1 MKESLNTIFKLI
13 ASTKTKMVKSNIL
26 KGIARDMDGVQTPVF
41 DLFRRG
47 AVALE
52 EEQIKYI
59 DFIDRMFSVPP
70 VEPV

>member
-13 ASTKTKMVKSNIL
+13 ASSKKMIKSDIL
-26 KGIARDMDGVQTPVF
+26 KGIARDMNGIQTPVV
-41 DLFRRG
+41 DLFRRD

-52 EEQIKYI
+52 EEQIKYT